1 MSVVMPQRHLI
12 EHPSE
17 HLARGLATAVE
28 GALWR
33 YDPIRQTNTRID
45 VSADDGVVHLD
56 GNVRSAIIKSIA
68 TRLALDV
75 PGVVRVVNRL
85 VADPEIERDVAMRM
99 ALDPEIEVTTDKV
112 TVTAQSGSVVLGGRL
127 FAATQAEADALRDRI
142 GAMAAT
148 VPGVREVINEI
159 EAIEGDESAFV
170 VSADVV
176 EADAGPK
183 RASGPKRG
191 GSLIPEPLK
200 DKLRAMIVAR
210 AAARAA
216 RDA

>member
-17 HLARGLATAVE
+17 HIARSLATAVE

-33 YDPIRQTNTRID
+33 YDPIRQTNTRIE
-45 VSADDGVVHLD
+45 VSAVDGVIHLD
-56 GNVRSAIIKSIA
+56 GNVRSAIMKSIA
-68 TRLALDV
+68 TRLAVDV
-75 PGVVRVVNRL
+75 PGVRQVVNRL
-85 VADPEIERDVAMRM
+85 VADPEIERDIAMRM
-99 ALDPEIEVTTDKV
+99 AMDPEIEVTTDKA

-127 FAATQAEADALRDRI
+127 FAVTQAEADAMRERI
-142 GAMAAT
+142 EVMAGN
-148 VPGVREVINEI
+148 VHGVREVINEI

-176 EADAGPK
+176 EADTAPK
-183 RASGPKRG
+183 RAGGPKRG
-191 GSLIPEPLK
+191 GTLIPDPLK
-200 DKLRAMIVAR
+200 EKLRAMIVAR

-216 RDA
+216 RGT